1 MSDFTIT
8 KEHPVHA
15 STEVDNAFITD
26 FLPSLPG
33 DAVKVYLYGLMLSSS
48 PDENSADIETALGLS
63 PEAVLEA
70 YRVLN
75 KQGLVRIID
84 SGSVHIQYL
93 NICGTGATEPS
104 SSGRYADLVKKL
116 QEVLG
121 TRNLSGGELQKIYD
135 WVDIFRFEP
144 DAAVEIVRH
153 SIEIKGSRVN
163 INYMDAIAKRL
174 AAERYLS
181 YEQVHECFTIELES
195 MTGAAAILKR
205 WRISRRP
212 TEDES
217 ELYRKWT
224 KDWGFSDEAID
235 LACREVVSSDRPTFK
250 YLDAILES
258 YHDSGSVTAEMVQ
271 QLSHEQD
278 LIAELTHQILVRAGL
293 ASRRSTIE
301 QRQQVE
307 LWYKQWCMDP
317 ELMYYAAELSSS
329 SGRPFSELKKLM
341 NTWHDNGIGTVSG
354 AKDFMSKQ
362 TAPTGS
368 NQRKK
373 TNRALSYRQH
383 TYSADQLAE
392 LGIDF
397 GEDVYE
403 D

>member
-1 MSDFTIT
+1 M
-8 KEHPVHA
+8 
-15 STEVDNAFITD
+15 
-26 FLPSLPG
+26 
-33 DAVKVYLYGLMLSSS
+33 
-48 PDENSADIETALGLS
+48 
-63 PEAVLEA
+63 
-70 YRVLN
+70 
-75 KQGLVRIID
+75 
-84 SGSVHIQYL
+84 
-93 NICGTGATEPS
+93 
-104 SSGRYADLVKKL
+104 
-116 QEVLG
+116 
-121 TRNLSGGELQKIYD
+121 
-135 WVDIFRFEP
+135 DIFRFEP

-195 MTGAAAILKR
+195 MTGAAVILKR

-293 ASRRSTIE
+293 ASRRSTVE